1 MNYKEHFL
9 KNISLAYPVMLSQ
22 LGHVVVGVAD
32 SIMVGQLGTEE
43 LAAVSLGGAPFYVV
57 MLFGIGVSYALTPL
71 VAAADGQ
78 NQQAGIRSLLKHAV
92 ILDTIVGVLLFL
104 LLYFGGPLLSY
115 FDQEPEVVDLALP
128 YLNIIAGSLIPVMI
142 FQGFRQFGEG
152 LSYTKQAMYISI
164 SANVINIILNYFLI
178 YGIWVFPEL
187 GMNGAGWATL
197 ISRILMMIVMVWF
210 VFKFKDFKPY
220 TTGFNFRNYEWKI
233 WKKLL
238 KIGIPSGLQFVFEV
252 GAFAMAAIMVG
263 WLGAVP
269 LAAHQIALN
278 LSGITYMTASGIS
291 AAATIRVGNQLGK
304 NDISTLR
311 RAGFTCLI
319 MATVFMAICGLIFI
333 LGKTLLPGYYVDDAA
348 VIALSA
354 DLLIVAAFF
363 QISDGIQ
370 VVGLGALRGLA
381 DVKIPTIVTMVA
393 YWFIAIPVGYVLGI
407 TLDMGSIGIWIGLLI
422 GLTLAAVAHFW
433 RFQHLTRRLMT
444 TV

>member
-1 MNYKEHFL
+1 MTYKEHFL
-9 KNISLAYPVMLSQ
+9 QNITLAYPVMLSQ

-71 VAAADGQ
+71 VAASDGQ
-78 NQQAGIRSLLKHAV
+78 NQQSGIRSLLKHAV
-92 ILDTIVGVLLFL
+92 ILDAVFGVLLFL

-115 FDQEPEVVDLALP
+115 FDQEPVVVDLALP

-142 FQGFRQFGEG
+142 FQAFRQFAEG

-164 SANVINIILNYFLI
+164 SANVVNIILNYFLI
-178 YGIWVFPEL
+178 YGIWIFPEL
-187 GMNGAGWATL
+187 GMNGAGWSTL
-197 ISRILMMIVMVWF
+197 ISRVLMVIVMIWF
-210 VFKFKDFKPY
+210 VFRFKDFKPY
-220 TTGFNFRNYEWKI
+220 VTGFNLSNYEWKI

-311 RAGFTCLI
+311 RAGFTCTI
-319 MATVFMAICGLIFI
+319 MAAGFMAICGLVFI
-333 LGKTLLPGYYVDDAA
+333 LGKTLLPSYYVDDVA

-370 VVGLGALRGLA
+370 VVGLGSLRGLA

-422 GLTLAAVAHFW
+422 GLTLAAIAHLW
-433 RFQHLTRRLMT
+433 RFQNLTRRLLHR
-444 TV
+444 